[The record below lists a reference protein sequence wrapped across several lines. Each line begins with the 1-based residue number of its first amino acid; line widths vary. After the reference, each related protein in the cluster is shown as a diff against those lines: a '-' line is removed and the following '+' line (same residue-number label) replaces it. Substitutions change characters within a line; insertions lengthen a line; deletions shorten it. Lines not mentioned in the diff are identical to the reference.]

1 MKKNYKTI
9 RFMLSALMIAA
20 LCACTND
27 GMESEN
33 QNKISK
39 PTAKRLTQVC
49 LDYGQLHN
57 DLLDSCLLSCNQ
69 VQIEPYL
76 VSSTNDEG
84 FYSLY
89 AQYMENII
97 GIVGNYHESMGGDMS
112 ILPSPEDISTPQEF
126 LEYKHSLIEQIT
138 GNFPAGEYALEQ
150 VDDLFGYYLNH
161 INGEVP
167 LISDPYWI
175 ELSGHIEDFAD
186 DIYLH
191 SLDLCT
197 TDEEREGL
205 EVMLGVMVG
214 SFNYWSSPEKMEMW
228 RELAWNANC
237 QYLNLPEGNPE
248 ISQAESWQTVL
259 REVIDFVTTDA
270 TGAEIGWWLGTVVC
284 PGVGST
290 GGAVMIGAITSGAIA
305 LTWE

>member
-1 MKKNYKTI
+1 
-9 RFMLSALMIAA
+9 
-20 LCACTND
+20 
-27 GMESEN
+27 
-33 QNKISK
+33 
-39 PTAKRLTQVC
+39 
-49 LDYGQLHN
+49 
-57 DLLDSCLLSCNQ
+57 
-69 VQIEPYL
+69 
-76 VSSTNDEG
+76 
-84 FYSLY
+84 
-89 AQYMENII
+89 MENII

-126 LEYKHSLIEQIT
+126 LEYEHSLIEQIT

-228 RELAWNANC
+228 RELAWNAHGH
-237 QYLNLPEGNPE
+237 YLNTEGLGE
-248 ISQAESWQTVL
+248 EELIQYHTDYTKSTKEKILSFV
-259 REVIDFVTTDA
+259 REDIN
-270 TGAEIGWWLGTVVC
+270 GA
-284 PGVGST
+284 GVGATLGAMVS
-290 GGAVMIGAITSGAIA
+290 GGTMTVEGAITGAVLFSGMEA
-305 LTWE
+305 LSWD